1 MADVFI
7 SYKREDRPLVEEI
20 AARLRRLKLTVWF
33 DAGLA
38 GGGRRIVPAISLH
51 DEKFSGKN

>member
-7 SYKREDRPLVEEI
+7 SYKRKDRPLVEEI

-38 GGGRRIVPAISLH
+38 GGEEGSPL
-51 DEKFSGKN
+51 